1 MITLASL
8 GTLTLLEIIILGYLV
23 NFVITVYMVIY
34 YLVIL
39 ANENSVLDLND
50 NTGKKSRVPAGL
62 LFPYGSILERI
73 LVHMEYRK
81 FKAQGGERFIDFI
94 DYMMIPKDR

>member
-1 MITLASL
+1 MITLTAL
-8 GTLTLLEIIILGYLV
+8 GSLTLLEIITLGYLV

-34 YLVIL
+34 YLIVL
-39 ANENSVLDLND
+39 ANENSILDLND
-50 NTGKKSRVPAGL
+50 NQGKKSRVPAGI

-81 FKAQGGERFIDFI
+81 FKAQGGGTLAEFIN
-94 DYMMIPKDR
+94 YMFIPKD